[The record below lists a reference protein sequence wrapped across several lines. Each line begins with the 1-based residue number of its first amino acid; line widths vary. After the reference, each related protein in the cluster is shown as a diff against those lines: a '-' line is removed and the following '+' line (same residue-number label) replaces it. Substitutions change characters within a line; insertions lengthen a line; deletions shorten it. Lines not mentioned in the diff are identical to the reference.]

1 MHTNKKDIIKLL
13 FFILFTPI
21 MLKVYSLQLLLIRY
35 DVDESVFD
43 YQDFLLSLFLLR
55 HNNSAK

>member
-1 MHTNKKDIIKLL
+1 
-13 FFILFTPI
+13 